1 MKPQLGDFISTKCS
15 AADFFDRS
23 VYFEKM
29 AQNSH
34 MWNIGKAKCTM
45 CSEHLDRED
54 MSDMYEHL
62 FLKHKKDFISVMILT
77 DLMVDHVME
86 DDIRFVKE
94 EVRAVAVISNCI
106 GFGCRVL
113 SVCVKAMIKKAR
125 DIVINCLDRKGL
137 QIKTCSIPSYQKSKS
152 S

>member
-34 MWNIGKAKCTM
+34 VWNIGKAKCTM
-45 CSEHLDRED
+45 CSEHLDIED
-54 MSDMYEHL
+54 TWDMYKHL
-62 FLKHKKDFISVMILT
+62 FLKHKDFISVMILT

-86 DDIRFVKE
+86 DNIRFVKE
-94 EVRAVAVISNCI
+94 EVKAVAVISNCI
-106 GFGCRVL
+106 GFGHQVL
-113 SVCVKAMIKKAR
+113 SVHVKAMIKKKR
-125 DIVINCLDRKGL
+125 ETL
-137 QIKTCSIPSYQKSKS
+137 S
-152 S
+152 

>member
-34 MWNIGKAKCTM
+34 VWNIGKAKCTM
-45 CSEHLDRED
+45 CSEHLDIED
-54 MSDMYEHL
+54 TSDMYEHL
-62 FLKHKKDFISVMILT
+62 FLKHKDFISVMILT

-86 DDIRFVKE
+86 DNIRFVKE
-94 EVRAVAVISNCI
+94 EVKAVAVISNCI
-106 GFGCRVL
+106 GFGHQVL
-113 SVCVKAMIKKAR
+113 SVRVKAMIKKSER
-125 DIVINCLDRKGL
+125 HCHK
-137 QIKTCSIPSYQKSKS
+137 PS
-152 S
+152 